1 MADQQ
6 LGGLVIWIP
15 PAMMSAIALLLVFER
30 YRRAENQESP
40 EDEHVA
46 SIGILDALGRR
57 PR

>member
-15 PAMMSAIALLLVFER
+15 AAMMSAVALLLVFER
-30 YRRAENQESP
+30 FRRAESQGSP

-46 SIGILDALGRR
+46 SIEIRTR
-57 PR
+57 

>member
-46 SIGILDALGRR
+46 SIGIRTR
-57 PR
+57 